1 MAVKT
6 AQQPAPSNPIGAL
19 MRNADGLM
27 AFGIIGVLILMIIP
41 IPTGFLSLLLVLN
54 ISISVIVLLVSMYI
68 QNALEFSTFPSLLL
82 MLTIFRLALAVAS
95 TKLILLQ
102 ADAGSI
108 ITAFGQV
115 VVRGNAVVG
124 FIIFII
130 LVIVQF
136 IVITKGAERIS
147 EVAARFI
154 LDAMPGKQMGIDADL
169 NAGIIGEKEA
179 QHRREV
185 IRQEAD
191 FYGAMDGAS
200 KFVRGDA
207 IASIIIVAIN
217 IIGGIIVGFMQGKM
231 DWMDIL
237 KTYTILTIGDG
248 LVTQI
253 PALFISTASAVIVT
267 RAVSRGEN
275 LGNDIAGQLFNY
287 PKALQIAAGAL
298 LLFGVSG
305 FFTGLPAVPFLAI
318 AAMMGA
324 IVYSLKQK
332 KNAEEKAAADV
343 TAKKEAS
350 AKEGPRVPEDVTPL
364 LSVDTLELEIGYSL
378 IHLADKAHGGE
389 LLDRITMVRRQCTQE
404 LGMAVP
410 PVRIRDNVTLPLSS
424 YVIKIKGI
432 AVARGEV
439 MVNHFLAINPGKNT
453 APLNGIA
460 ATDPAFGLPAYWIS
474 DAQRGDAEMND
485 YTVIDSASV
494 IVTHL
499 TEVLRAHAHELLG
512 RQDVQTLINMIKEK
526 GYSAVVDELVPN
538 LLNIGGIQKVLQNLL
553 RERVAIR
560 DLVTIL
566 ETLADQ
572 AAFTKDTEVLTEYVR
587 HALARQISKQY
598 QGDDDTLYAMTMDPR
613 LEKMLSDSVQRSDRG
628 AFINMD
634 PSAARKLFDS
644 IAQKAEKA
652 ATGNYQPLVICSANI
667 RLYFKKFIE
676 QFVPNLVVLSYS
688 EIVPSIKVKPIGMIS
703 MDV

>member
-1 MAVKT
+1 MAEESGKSAT
-6 AQQPAPSNPIGAL
+6 GNPMMSIT
-19 MRNADGLM
+19 RNADGLL
-27 AFGIIGVLILMIIP
+27 AFGIVGILVLMIIP
-41 IPTGFLSLLLVLN
+41 IPTALLSLLLVLN
-54 ISISVIVLLVSMYI
+54 ISISVIILLVSMYI

-82 MLTIFRLALAVAS
+82 MLTIFRLSLNIAS

-102 ADAGSI
+102 ADAGDI

-124 FIIFII
+124 FIVFII

-147 EVAARFI
+147 EVGARFI

-169 NAGIIGEKEA
+169 NAGLIGDKEA

-217 IIGGIIVGFMQGKM
+217 IVGGIIIGFMQGKM
-231 DWMDIL
+231 EWMDVL

-267 RAVSRGEN
+267 RAVSRGDN
-275 LGNDIAGQLFNY
+275 LGSDIAGQIFSY
-287 PKALQIAAGAL
+287 PKALKIAAGTL
-298 LLFGVSG
+298 VLFGIG
-305 FFTGLPAVPFLAI
+305 GLFTGLPSIPFLAI
-318 AAMMGA
+318 AGIMGV
-324 IVYSLKQK
+324 IVYSLKQQ
-332 KNAEEKAAADV
+332 KAAEQQAAV
-343 TAKKEAS
+343 VLAKKEA
-350 AKEGPRVPEDVTPL
+350 AVQDVPRVPEDVTPL
-364 LSVDTLELEIGYSL
+364 LAVDTLELEIGYSL

-404 LGMAVP
+404 LGLAVP
-410 PVRIRDNVTLPLSS
+410 PVRIRDNVTLPLSN
-424 YVIKIKGI
+424 YVVKIKGI
-432 AVARGEV
+432 QVARGEV
-439 MVNHFLAINPGKNT
+439 MVNHYLAINPGRET
-453 APLNGIA
+453 VPLNGIA
-460 ATDPAFGLPAYWIS
+460 TTDPAFGLPAYWIN
-474 DAQRGDAEMND
+474 DAQRGEAEMHD
-485 YTVIDSASV
+485 YTIIDSASV

-499 TEVLRAHAHELLG
+499 TEVIRSHAHELLG
-512 RQDVQTLINMIKEK
+512 RQDVQVLISTIKEK
-526 GYSAVVDELVPN
+526 GYSAVVDELVPA

-572 AAFTKDTEVLTEYVR
+572 ASFTKDTEVLTEYVR
-587 HALARQISKQY
+587 HSLARQISKQY
-598 QGDDDTLYAMTMDPR
+598 QADDDTLCAMTMDPR
-613 LEKMLSDSVQRSDRG
+613 LEKFLSDAVQRTDRG
-628 AFINMD
+628 AYISMD
-634 PSAARKLFDS
+634 PTVARKLFDS
-644 IAQKAEKA
+644 ISEKAEKA
-652 ATGNYQPLVICSANI
+652 ASGNYQPLVICSAGI

-703 MDV
+703 MEQ